1 MPPAMRTIRLTTTQ
15 AATGTVKTIRLT
27 AGRRATVRIPPV
39 HDGRVLRVS
48 TSRGQVSIRVRVMS
62 AQASKAHEQLTQ
74 AAGALAAI
82 GFAMAGPLLIL
93 TGLNAM
99 HSTAAPICQGQTMQP
114 GDVCDI
120 ISTGGGSGSFN
131 YQQMIAQHQASGHGH
146 LILGIILTLIDVLL
160 LALLIRVAQRKRSAS
175 RPPDPA
181 TTR

>member
-1 MPPAMRTIRLTTTQ
+1 MPPAVRTIRLTTAQ

-48 TSRGQVSIRVRVMS
+48 TTCGQVDIRVRVMS
-62 AQASKAHEQLTQ
+62 AQASKAREQLAQ

-82 GFAMAGPLLIL
+82 GFAMAGPVLIL
-93 TGLNAM
+93 TGLNGM

-120 ISTGGGSGSFN
+120 ISTRGGGGSFS
-131 YQQMIAQHQASGHGH
+131 YQQMIARHQASSHSH
-146 LILGIILTLIDVLL
+146 FILGIILTLIDVLL
-160 LALLIRVAQRKRSAS
+160 LALVIRTVQRKRSAS

>member
-1 MPPAMRTIRLTTTQ
+1 MRTIRITTTQ
-15 AATGTVKTIRLT
+15 AATGTVKTIRLK

-39 HDGRVLRVS
+39 HDGHVLRVS
-48 TSRGQVSIRVRVMS
+48 TSCGQVDIRVRVMS
-62 AQASKAHEQLTQ
+62 AQASKTREQLAQ

-82 GFAMAGPLLIL
+82 GFAAAGPLLIL

-99 HSTAAPICQGQTMQP
+99 HSTAAPVCDGQTMHP

-120 ISTGGGSGSFN
+120 ISTGGGGGSFS
-131 YQQMIAQHQASGHGH
+131 YQQMIARHQASGHSH

-160 LALLIRVAQRKRSAS
+160 LALVIRTAQRKRSAS
-175 RPPDPA
+175 RPPATA